1 MASCKSILRLAGVG
15 ALISLSALPTATAQ
29 PPGGRGANL
38 GTGPQLPKSGTIPR
52 DTARER
58 SILAQTKVPAGFKV
72 TLFAGPPVAMY
83 PTAVA
88 ASPDGSVY
96 VGVDLNLAQGAVAGR
111 GRIMRLVD
119 TDNDGQ
125 ADQYTTFV
133 DVASPRGIIADGKTV
148 YVMHPPNLTAYRDT
162 NGDGIAD
169 ESDDLVKGL
178 GFGLDVRSADHS
190 TNNITMGIDGWIYV
204 AVGDY
209 GYADA
214 VGKDG
219 TRIKQHGGSVVRVR
233 PDGTGLEIYAK
244 GTRNI
249 YDVGIDPFMHVFARD
264 NTNDGGGWNTRFH
277 YIPPNAEMG
286 YPSLFLNFPD
296 EPMQTLF
303 DFGAG
308 SGTGGLW
315 IQDPGFP
322 AALNNQLF
330 TSDWTL
336 NKVLFNP
343 VTKRGAS
350 YSVKQEDF
358 LEISHPVDFAMDD
371 RSHMYVASLIGGV
384 FNYAGD
390 TVGAILSVSYP
401 GRPASKALKPSTLT
415 EAQLVTALVSSNSQH
430 RLWAQ
435 RELVQRKSNPA
446 LIARLRQLILDPAR
460 PAESRAAA
468 VFTLPLLA
476 GAESH
481 ALLKQLTKDPVLGE
495 VALRSL
501 ADVRRARADV
511 SASMYVA
518 ALRDARPGVR
528 VQAINGLVRLG
539 ATAQASAL
547 IPFLASPDS
556 ALAHLAVRA
565 LASLGA
571 RDEALKAIASASPV
585 VRTRARFALQQ
596 MHDVA
601 TVNALIAAVNASPAP
616 LVKRELL
623 ATLARLYN
631 TDAPWNGDW
640 WGTRPN
646 TVGPY
651 FELATWEGSAA
662 IKPVLRAALTSAAAS
677 ELTAIATLFARNR
690 VVPVGAQPL
699 LTALGGSEEKPAA
712 LDALVGASQVTP
724 AMVPWLAR
732 MDGTSAGLH
741 SAVAQLL
748 AGESSLPSEA
758 MPLVKRAALD
768 AALSDTIRGQLIST
782 ISSAPVAAEDVAAI
796 LALVNPA
803 PSTEDAATSTPS
815 NVEAAWR
822 RYVGARERSAQ
833 LDYFLELS
841 KTGTVE
847 QHVLAFAVLLQSVR
861 SPRVQPA
868 VRDKVVPA
876 ITAAWSD
883 AAAASVLARAVRIMR
898 LQSQYAEQLKTAP
911 NP

>member
-1 MASCKSILRLAGVG
+1 
-15 ALISLSALPTATAQ
+15 
-29 PPGGRGANL
+29 
-38 GTGPQLPKSGTIPR
+38 
-52 DTARER
+52 
-58 SILAQTKVPAGFKV
+58 
-72 TLFAGPPVAMY
+72 
-83 PTAVA
+83 
-88 ASPDGSVY
+88 
-96 VGVDLNLAQGAVAGR
+96 
-111 GRIMRLVD
+111 
-119 TDNDGQ
+119 
-125 ADQYTTFV
+125 
-133 DVASPRGIIADGKTV
+133 
-148 YVMHPPNLTAYRDT
+148 
-162 NGDGIAD
+162 
-169 ESDDLVKGL
+169 
-178 GFGLDVRSADHS
+178 
-190 TNNITMGIDGWIYV
+190 
-204 AVGDY
+204 
-209 GYADA
+209 
-214 VGKDG
+214 
-219 TRIKQHGGSVVRVR
+219 
-233 PDGTGLEIYAK
+233 
-244 GTRNI
+244 
-249 YDVGIDPFMHVFARD
+249 
-264 NTNDGGGWNTRFH
+264 
-277 YIPPNAEMG
+277 
-286 YPSLFLNFPD
+286 
-296 EPMQTLF
+296 
-303 DFGAG
+303 
-308 SGTGGLW
+308 
-315 IQDPGFP
+315 
-322 AALNNQLF
+322 
-330 TSDWTL
+330 
-336 NKVLFNP
+336 
-343 VTKRGAS
+343 
-350 YSVKQEDF
+350 
-358 LEISHPVDFAMDD
+358 
-371 RSHMYVASLIGGV
+371 
-384 FNYAGD
+384 
-390 TVGAILSVSYP
+390 
-401 GRPASKALKPSTLT
+401 
-415 EAQLVTALVSSNSQH
+415 
-430 RLWAQ
+430 
-435 RELVQRKSNPA
+435 
-446 LIARLRQLILDPAR
+446 
-460 PAESRAAA
+460 
-468 VFTLPLLA
+468 
-476 GAESH
+476 
-481 ALLKQLTKDPVLGE
+481 
-495 VALRSL
+495 
-501 ADVRRARADV
+501 
-511 SASMYVA
+511 
-518 ALRDARPGVR
+518 
-528 VQAINGLVRLG
+528 
-539 ATAQASAL
+539 
-547 IPFLASPDS
+547 
-556 ALAHLAVRA
+556 
-565 LASLGA
+565 
-571 RDEALKAIASASPV
+571 
-585 VRTRARFALQQ
+585 